1 MNGSSSQIRV
11 QDDVIRLSGVLT
23 HNTVHAVYQN
33 TPAFTRPDY
42 QVDLRAVEK
51 VDSAAFAL
59 FIIWYDRA
67 TRNASKLHFSGVPDK
82 LKEIAQL
89 ANLETI
95 LD

>member
-1 MNGSSSQIRV
+1 MNEPRSPISV
-11 QDDVIRLSGVLT
+11 QDDVISLFGALT
-23 HNTVHAVYQN
+23 HNTVTAVYRN

-42 QVDLRAVEK
+42 QVDLQGVEK

-59 FIIWYDRA
+59 FVIWSDRA
-67 TRNASKLHFSGVPDK
+67 ARNSSNLHFIHVPDK

-89 ANLETI
+89 ANLESI